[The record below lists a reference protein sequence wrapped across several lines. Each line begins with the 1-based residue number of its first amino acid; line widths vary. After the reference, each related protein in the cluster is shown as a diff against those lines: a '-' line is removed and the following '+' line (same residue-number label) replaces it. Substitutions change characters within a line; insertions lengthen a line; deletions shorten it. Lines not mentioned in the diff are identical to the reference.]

1 MKWCRLGV
9 EGRRR
14 DEEGWGN
21 HGERRKLKWE
31 MRMKGSW
38 WRTKWIGTEVTRTS
52 KF

>member
-31 MRMKGSW
+31 MRML
-38 WRTKWIGTEVTRTS
+38 EVLPQLIP
-52 KF
+52 